1 VSGEAAR
8 ERDTL
13 LITEIFLSLQG
24 ESRSVGW
31 PTTFIRLTGCPLRC
45 HYCDTEYAFQGGERI
60 TIDTILQQVE
70 NNGAR
75 HVTVTGGEP
84 LVQKEVYP
92 LMKQLCDAGYKVSV
106 ETGGM
111 VDISEVDSRVER
123 VVDLKTPASGEV
135 EQNHWDNLNR
145 LTKQDQLKV
154 VIQGRADYEWFLPI
168 LKQYQLDQRCEV
180 LLSPVQGVLEPS
192 LLAEWILQD
201 KLNVRFQLQL
211 HKILWGNETGR

>member
-1 VSGEAAR
+1 MSGEAAR

-60 TIDTILQQVE
+60 TIDTVLQQVA
-70 NNGAR
+70 NNGVR

-92 LMKQLCDAGYKVSV
+92 LMKQLCDVGYKVSV

-135 EQNHWDNLNR
+135 EQNHWDNLNL

>member
-154 VIQGRADYEWFLPI
+154 VIQDRADYEWFLPI

>member
-1 VSGEAAR
+1 MSGEAAR

-135 EQNHWDNLNR
+135 EQNHWDNLNL

-168 LKQYQLDQRCEV
+168 LKQHQLDQRCEV

>member
-1 VSGEAAR
+1 MSGEAAR

-60 TIDTILQQVE
+60 TIDTVLQQVE

-135 EQNHWDNLNR
+135 EQNHWDNLNL

-168 LKQYQLDQRCEV
+168 LKQHQLDQRCEV

>member
-1 VSGEAAR
+1 MSGEAAR

-60 TIDTILQQVE
+60 TIDTVLQQVA
-70 NNGAR
+70 NNGVR

-135 EQNHWDNLNR
+135 EQNHWDNLNL

-168 LKQYQLDQRCEV
+168 LKQHQLDQRCEV

>member
-60 TIDTILQQVE
+60 TIDTVLQQVA
-70 NNGAR
+70 NNGVR

-92 LMKQLCDAGYKVSV
+92 LMKQLCDVGYKVSV

-135 EQNHWDNLNR
+135 EQNHWDNLNL

-154 VIQGRADYEWFLPI
+154 VIQDRADYEWFLPI
-168 LKQYQLDQRCEV
+168 LKQHQLDQRCEV

>member
-1 VSGEAAR
+1 MSGEAAR

-154 VIQGRADYEWFLPI
+154 VIQDRADYEWFLPI

>member
-1 VSGEAAR
+1 MSGEAAR

-60 TIDTILQQVE
+60 TIDTVLQQVA
-70 NNGAR
+70 NNGVR

-92 LMKQLCDAGYKVSV
+92 LMKQLCDVGYKVSV

-135 EQNHWDNLNR
+135 EQNHWDNLNL

-168 LKQYQLDQRCEV
+168 LKQHQLDQRCEV

>member
-60 TIDTILQQVE
+60 TIDTVLQQVA
-70 NNGAR
+70 NNGVR

-135 EQNHWDNLNR
+135 EQNHWDNLNL

-168 LKQYQLDQRCEV
+168 LKQHQLDQRCEV

>member
-60 TIDTILQQVE
+60 TIDTVLQQVA
-70 NNGAR
+70 NNGVR

-92 LMKQLCDAGYKVSV
+92 LMKQLCDVGYKVSV

-135 EQNHWDNLNR
+135 EQNHWDNLNL